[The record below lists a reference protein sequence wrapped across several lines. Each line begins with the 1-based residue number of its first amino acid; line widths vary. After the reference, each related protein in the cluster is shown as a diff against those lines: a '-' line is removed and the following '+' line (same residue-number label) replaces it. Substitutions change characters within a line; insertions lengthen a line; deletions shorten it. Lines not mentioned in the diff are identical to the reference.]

1 MAVHNLDLATLKRD
15 GLPPAEAMK
24 QFEAWLKAVVPAG
37 ALPVF
42 VGFNAAFD
50 WMFVADYFDRFL
62 GRNPFGHT
70 ALDLK
75 SYYMGL
81 TGGAW
86 SDTTKRALSERY
98 PDHPHL
104 THNALQDAIDQ
115 AALFRRMRAERLRP
129 PTNFRRGR
137 ACRAPPRLAILIPA
151 APARSRGRSLPPD
164 RVGAKHA
171 HDTHGAHSDFRHAS
185 PVRRSRDTQAKGPS
199 RGVYGDPRSVT
210 PAPICHQRPSPQT

>member
-1 MAVHNLDLATLKRD
+1 MPFESQATAPEVFVSVDVEASGPAPGRYSMLSLGACLVDDPGRTFYAELRPVGEAATAEAMAVHNLDVERLKRD
-15 GLPPAEAMK
+15 GLPPSEAMER
-24 QFEAWLKAVVPAG
+24 FEAWLQAVVPAG

-50 WMFVADYFDRFL
+50 WMFVADYFERFL

-86 SDTTKRALSERY
+86 SDTTKRALAERY
-98 PDHPHL
+98 PDHPQL

-115 AALFRRMRAERLRP
+115 AALFRRMRAEQ
-129 PTNFRRGR
+129 FRT
-137 ACRAPPRLAILIPA
+137 P
-151 APARSRGRSLPPD
+151 
-164 RVGAKHA
+164 HE
-171 HDTHGAHSDFRHAS
+171 S
-185 PVRRSRDTQAKGPS
+185 P
-199 RGVYGDPRSVT
+199 
-210 PAPICHQRPSPQT
+210 

>member
-1 MAVHNLDLATLKRD
+1 MPSELLGGKHEIYVSVDVETSGPAPGRYSLLAIGACLVDEPTCTFYAELQPIGESATAEAMQVHNLDLATLKRD

-24 QFEAWLKAVVPAG
+24 RFEAWLKAVVPDG

-42 VGFNAAFD
+42 VGFNAPFD

-75 SYYMGL
+75 AYYMGL

-86 SDTTKRALSERY
+86 SDTTKRALAARY

-104 THNALQDAIDQ
+104 THNALQDAVDQ
-115 AALFRRMRAERLRP
+115 AALFRRMRAER
-129 PTNFRRGR
+129 R
-137 ACRAPPRLAILIPA
+137 A
-151 APARSRGRSLPPD
+151 SG
-164 RVGAKHA
+164 
-171 HDTHGAHSDFRHAS
+171 
-185 PVRRSRDTQAKGPS
+185 
-199 RGVYGDPRSVT
+199 
-210 PAPICHQRPSPQT
+210 

>member
-1 MAVHNLDLATLKRD
+1 MSFETQAKAPEVFVSVDVEASGPAPGRYSLLSLGACLVDDPARTFYAELQPLVEAATAEAMAVHNLDLATLKRD

-24 QFEAWLKAVVPAG
+24 RFEAWLKAVVPDG

-75 SYYMGL
+75 AYYMGL

-86 SDTTKRALSERY
+86 SDTTKRALAVRY
-98 PDHPHL
+98 PDHPEL

-115 AALFRRMRAERLRP
+115 AALFRRMRADRS
-129 PTNFRRGR
+129 PT
-137 ACRAPPRLAILIPA
+137 PRE
-151 APARSRGRSLPPD
+151 
-164 RVGAKHA
+164 
-171 HDTHGAHSDFRHAS
+171 S
-185 PVRRSRDTQAKGPS
+185 P
-199 RGVYGDPRSVT
+199 
-210 PAPICHQRPSPQT
+210 

>member
-1 MAVHNLDLATLKRD
+1 MSFEPQGKAPEIYVSVDVEASGPAPGRYSLLSLGACLVDDPARTFYAELQPIGEGATAEAMAVHNLDLERLKRD

-24 QFEAWLKAVVPAG
+24 QFEAWLEAVVPDG

-75 SYYMGL
+75 AYFMGL

-86 SDTTKRALSERY
+86 SDTTKGALAVRY

-115 AALFRRMRAERLRP
+115 AALFRRMRTEQSRP
-129 PTNFRRGR
+129 HH
-137 ACRAPPRLAILIPA
+137 
-151 APARSRGRSLPPD
+151 
-164 RVGAKHA
+164 V
-171 HDTHGAHSDFRHAS
+171 S
-185 PVRRSRDTQAKGPS
+185 P
-199 RGVYGDPRSVT
+199 
-210 PAPICHQRPSPQT
+210 